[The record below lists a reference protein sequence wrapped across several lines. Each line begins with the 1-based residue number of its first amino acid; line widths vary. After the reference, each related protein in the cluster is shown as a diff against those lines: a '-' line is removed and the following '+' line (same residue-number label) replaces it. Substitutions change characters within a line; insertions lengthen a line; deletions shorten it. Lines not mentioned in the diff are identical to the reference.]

1 MPTVREYYDITA
13 KALNANREWHLRP
26 ENQSDVIIVLGK
38 ISYNIEEN
46 SKYWSFY
53 IPSNADLSCIEFLL
67 NESNVKECI
76 INKSEPEQVI
86 GFVDN
91 PERQS
96 LSSFHFTRRIY
107 LYIENTIDESTKNKL
122 ISFGQSLNF
131 DIKIRDKS
139 YINTCTDLAKPLAF
153 ISHDSRDKDSLV
165 RELANELNKLM
176 CPVWYDEFSL
186 KVGDSLREKI
196 ETGLKET
203 KNCIIIL
210 SPDFLKNEGWG
221 KREFDLIYTREIIE
235 KNNVILP
242 IWHNVNV
249 KDVYDYSPILADK
262 VGLNSS
268 VGVKTLAKKLA
279 EVIKS
284 T

>member
-38 ISYNIEEN
+38 ISHNIEEN

-153 ISHDSRDKDSLV
+153 ISHDSGDKDSLV
-165 RELANELNKLM
+165 RELVNELNKLM

-221 KREFDLIYTREIIE
+221 KREFDSIYTREIIE